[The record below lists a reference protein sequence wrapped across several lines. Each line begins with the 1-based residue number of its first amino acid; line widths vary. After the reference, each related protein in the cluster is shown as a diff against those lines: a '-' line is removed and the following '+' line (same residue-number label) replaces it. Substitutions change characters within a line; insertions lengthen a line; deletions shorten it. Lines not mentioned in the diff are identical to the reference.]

1 VFFLAFLPQDRPMNL
16 PSIPEDKDAN
26 NDAELFRAAIG
37 DVRIIKTQEAAIT
50 RVKPTADT
58 KMFRKD
64 EAEALRDSRNISAID
79 AFVNASDVMTYRRS
93 EIPEKWFK
101 QLKRGQISVQ
111 DEIDLHHYRAS
122 EAELIL
128 KQFLNQ
134 AREKGHYC
142 VRVIHGKGMHSQG
155 TPVLKNLV
163 DKNLRHRGDVLAFH
177 SAPATQGGIGAV
189 LVLLA
194 KR

>member
-1 VFFLAFLPQDRPMNL
+1 MNL
-16 PSIPEDKDAN
+16 PSIPEDDDSTD
-26 NDAELFRAAIG
+26 DAELFRAAIG
-37 DVRIIKTQEAAIT
+37 DVRIIKTQDVTVNRA
-50 RVKPTADT
+50 RPKPDT

-64 EAEALRDSRNISAID
+64 EADALRDSRKISAID
-79 AFVNASDVMTYRRS
+79 AFVNANDVMAYRRV

-111 DEIDLHHYRAS
+111 DEIDLHHYRAN

-134 AREKGHYC
+134 AREEAHYC
-142 VRVIHGKGMHSQG
+142 VRVIHGKGVHSQG

-163 DKNLRHRGDVLAFH
+163 DKILRHRGDVLAFH
-177 SAPATQGGIGAV
+177 SAPAAQGGIGAV